1 MIYVRSPLRITLGGG
16 GSDLPWYYRKNGGYV
31 LTTSIDKFVHLF
43 GIKRVYDNKIWLS
56 YSKNEVCKNIYEI
69 NNEIIKEAFKYFKIK
84 NSIEL
89 HTISD
94 VPGNSGLGSSGSFIS
109 TVLKFCSLYKN
120 KKLDQYQLA
129 KLGCNLE
136 MIKLKKNS
144 GLQDQFISVFGGIIE
159 MFIQK
164 NGEVNVKKVKIDQKV
179 KEKFINSSVTF
190 YTRITRP
197 SEQVLSAQKKTYAE
211 FHEKEIVMSEM
222 VKIGKKIK
230 ISLQKGDIKKI
241 GHLFDEHWKLK
252 KSLSNNMT
260 NGFIDKIYQFGLK
273 HGAYGGKV
281 IGAGG
286 GGYIMFLIN
295 PKNKKKFI
303 SKFKNFKLPLFNWN
317 FSDKGTFYSKENI

>member
-16 GSDLPWYYRKNGGYV
+16 GSDLPWYYKKNGGYV
-31 LTTSIDKFVHLF
+31 LTTSIDKSVHLF
-43 GIKRVYDNKIWLS
+43 GIQRVYDNKIWLS
-56 YSKNEVCKNIYEI
+56 YSKNEVCNNINEI
-69 NNEIIKEAFKYFKIK
+69 NNEIIREAFKYFNVK

-120 KKLDQYQLA
+120 KKLDQYKLA

-159 MFIQK
+159 MFIQR
-164 NGEVNVKKVKIDQKV
+164 NGEVKVKKVKINQNIK
-179 KEKFINSSVTF
+179 KEFINSSVTF
-190 YTRITRP
+190 YSKITRP
-197 SEQVLSAQKKTYAE
+197 SEQVLSAQKKN
-211 FHEKEIVMSEM
+211 FVRFQEKEMIMSEM
-222 VKIGKKIK
+222 VKIGKEIK

-241 GHLFDEHWKLK
+241 GYLFDEHWKLK
-252 KSLSNNMT
+252 KSLSNKMT
-260 NGFIDKIYQFGLK
+260 NNFIDKIYKFGIQ

-286 GGYIMFLIN
+286 GGYIMFLIDSR
-295 PKNKKKFI
+295 KKKKFI

-317 FSDKGTFYSKENI
+317 FSDKGTFYSKDNI